1 MNALVTA
8 PLGIPS
14 PPAEW
19 QSFNIGGWLRSVGL
33 DWFAL
38 NITINAYALAILLGI
53 ILAIVIVDQRL
64 TTRGA
69 EKWVVIDVA
78 LYAVPLGILGGR
90 LFHVVTHPSDY
101 FYQGANFWRIF
112 YVWEGGLAIFG
123 ALLGGALGVW
133 IGTRIV
139 GLRFWSFAD
148 ALAPGLL
155 VAQGLGRLGNYFNQE
170 LFGAPTD
177 LPWGLQIDRP
187 NPAIPVGLA
196 DDTLFHPTFLYEMTW
211 NFFGALVLVA
221 LLRKYNFQW
230 GRLFGLYLVWYGVG
244 RFYLETLRLDVAE
257 VFFGLRSNQWA
268 ALAAIALGLI
278 IFFVQRSRHP
288 GSEPSVYRPGRE
300 WEDPSALQ
308 SEDRYRLD
316 ENDQP
321 LISDSE
327 KSGATSAT
335 KTSQSP

>member
-1 MNALVTA
+1 MTTM

-14 PPAEW
+14 PPADW
-19 QSFNIGGWLRSVGL
+19 RSFNIGEWLRSLGL
-33 DWFAL
+33 DWFSFNL
-38 NITINAYALAILLGI
+38 VINAYALAILLGI
-53 ILAIVIVDQRL
+53 IFSLLIVNHRL
-64 TTRGA
+64 TARGA

-90 LFHVVTHPSDY
+90 LFHVITHPADY
-101 FYQGANFWRIF
+101 FFEGANLWRVF

-133 IGTRIV
+133 IGARIV

-155 VAQGLGRLGNYFNQE
+155 VAQGVGRLGNYFNQE

-177 LPWGLQIDRP
+177 LPWGLQIDAG
-187 NPAIPVGLA
+187 NSAIPVGLPE
-196 DDTLFHPTFLYEMTW
+196 DTLFHPTFLYELLW
-211 NFFGALVLVA
+211 NFFGALVLLA
-221 LLRKYNFQW
+221 LLKRFGLQW

-244 RFYLETLRLDVAE
+244 RFFLETIRLDVAE

-268 ALAAIALGLI
+268 ALAAITVGVA
-278 IFFVQRSRHP
+278 IFFIQKRRHP
-288 GSEPSVYRPGRE
+288 GSEPSVYRRGRE

-308 SEDRYRLD
+308 SSDRYWLD
-316 ENDQP
+316 DNDQP
-321 LISDSE
+321 LEESLE
-327 KSGATSAT
+327 KPLATSDEQA
-335 KTSQSP
+335 SRAP

>member
-1 MNALVTA
+1 MMTTV

-19 QSFNIGGWLRSVGL
+19 RSFNIGEWLRSLGL
-33 DWFAL
+33 EWFSL
-38 NITINAYALAILLGI
+38 NLVINAYALAILLGI
-53 ILAIVIVDQRL
+53 IFSILIVNHRL
-64 TTRGA
+64 TARGA

-78 LYAVPLGILGGR
+78 LYAVPFGILGGR

-101 FYQGANFWRIF
+101 FYQGANLWRVF

-133 IGTRIV
+133 IGARIV

-155 VAQGLGRLGNYFNQE
+155 VAQGVGRLGNYFNQE
-170 LFGAPTD
+170 LFGAPTN
-177 LPWGLQIDRP
+177 LPWGLQIDSTNR
-187 NPAIPVGLA
+187 AIPVGLPE
-196 DDTLFHPTFLYEMTW
+196 DTLFHPTFLYEMLW
-211 NFFGALVLVA
+211 NFFGALVLLA
-221 LLRKYNFQW
+221 LLKRFGLQW
-230 GRLFGLYLVWYGVG
+230 GRLFGLYLVWYGIG
-244 RFYLETLRLDVAE
+244 RFLLETIRLDVAE

-268 ALAAIALGLI
+268 ALTAIVVGLA
-278 IFFVQRSRHP
+278 IFLIQKSRHP
-288 GSEPSVYRPGRE
+288 GVEPSVYRPGRE

-308 SEDRYRLD
+308 SEDRYWLD

-321 LISDSE
+321 LQPVTE
-327 KSGATSAT
+327 KSSATSDEQVSRA
-335 KTSQSP
+335 P